1 MDKEARYYK
10 DEYENLRRKKNKEI
24 DNLIIRQLKFMD
36 VTWKLLKTL
45 GLPNEFILDYYRKEM
60 NK

>member
-45 GLPNEFILDYYRKEM
+45 GLPNGFILDYYRKEM